1 MYHESNFTMIYI
13 SRVM

>member
-1 MYHESNFTMIYI
+1 MYHESNFTMIHI